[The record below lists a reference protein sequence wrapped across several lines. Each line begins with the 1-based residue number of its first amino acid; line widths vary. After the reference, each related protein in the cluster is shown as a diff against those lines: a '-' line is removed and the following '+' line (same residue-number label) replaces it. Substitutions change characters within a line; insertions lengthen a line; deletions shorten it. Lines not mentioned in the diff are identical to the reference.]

1 VQVEFFVRA
10 SIAVHKE
17 LLEGPEGRLKD
28 MFSTRCMESVGGASL
43 HSQCREIGCVAQ
55 HACHKWHKQVAEDGK
70 TWLRMGRTDH
80 VNGTLQQHDGGP
92 PCGAPET

>member
-1 VQVEFFVRA
+1 MGNAPMSAGGFFVRA

-43 HSQCREIGCVAQ
+43 HSQCREIRCVAQ
-55 HACHKWHKQVAEDGK
+55 HTCHKRHKQVAKDGGKVAEDGAK
-70 TWLRMGRTDH
+70 QPRQRDI
-80 VNGTLQQHDGGP
+80 
-92 PCGAPET
+92 AAA